1 MKNRMKDLDFEQ
13 TVAFDSV
20 KDFEFT
26 RKAAQRFRQVVS
38 LDAFEDED
46 ADVIFHYL
54 YKEMELVSFGDHL
67 KRYIYERAGLEEPF
81 AEVTQDIY
89 RDIVVE
95 SFKETYTPKS
105 MNPTSTKL
113 SSLVNNWLNQASV
126 KRETVFLL
134 GFGLRMSTEDVSDFL
149 TRVLREQDFD
159 FKNPDEVIYWFCYFH
174 HLGYHK
180 AEEYKEKFQ
189 ELLPVENNSEAS
201 MIYRGGLCL
210 DTEKRLFE
218 YLAYIKAGCDD
229 PMSEKS
235 QAFQEFMKLYQH
247 AKKIIAA
254 MYQKDEEEKERNKK
268 WHAEDITPSDVE
280 KVICSGI
287 PINKMGNLKKMS
299 ASILAKHFSQKRFS
313 RQRITSILNHK
324 IPVERFDL
332 ITLEF
337 FIVSQ
342 EMGEEDPYVRY
353 HHFLEEI
360 QPILQKCG
368 MSEIY
373 IVNPYECF
381 LLMCLLT
388 DCPLAV
394 FADIWEMSYEENQED
409 GKEVLQ

>member
-1 MKNRMKDLDFEQ
+1 MDRNSMQDLDFEQ

-20 KDFEFT
+20 QDFEFT
-26 RKAAQRFRQVVS
+26 RRAAQRFRQVVS
-38 LDAFEDED
+38 LDEFEDED

-81 AEVTQDIY
+81 HEVPQEVY
-89 RDIVVE
+89 REIVIE

-113 SSLVNNWLNQASV
+113 TSLVNNWLSQASV
-126 KRETVFLL
+126 KRDTVFIL
-134 GFGLRMSTEDVSDFL
+134 GFGLRMSVDDVSGFL
-149 TRVLREQDFD
+149 TKVLREQDFD
-159 FKNPDEVIYWFCYFH
+159 FHNPDEVIYWYCYSH
-174 HLGYHK
+174 QYGYQK
-180 AEEYKEKFQ
+180 ADFYKQQYAVLEPDSQYKDAFRIY
-189 ELLPVENNSEAS
+189 SGEAT
-201 MIYRGGLCL
+201 L
-210 DTEKRLFE
+210 DTEEQLIQ
-218 YLAYIKAGCDD
+218 YLAYLKAGTDD

-235 QAFQEFMKLYQH
+235 QAFQEFLRLLNR
-247 AKKIIAA
+247 AKEIIAA
-254 MYQKDEEEKERNKK
+254 MYQRDEEEKMRGKVWK
-268 WHAEDITPSDVE
+268 VSDITPADVE

-342 EMGEEDPYVRY
+342 EMEDDDPYNRY

-360 QPILQKCG
+360 QEILHRCG
-368 MSEIY
+368 MSGIY

-394 FADIWEMSYEENQED
+394 FADIWEMSYEESE
-409 GKEVLQ
+409 EE

>member
-1 MKNRMKDLDFEQ
+1 MKNRMQDLDFEQ

-38 LDAFEDED
+38 LDGFEEED

-81 AEVTQDIY
+81 GEVTQDIY

-95 SFKETYTPKS
+95 SFHETSTPKS

-113 SSLVNNWLNQASV
+113 TSLVNNWLTQASV

-134 GFGLRMSTEDVSDFL
+134 GFGLKMTADDVSDFL
-149 TRVLREQDFD
+149 TRVLREQDYD
-159 FKNPDEVIYWFCYFH
+159 FHNPEEVIYWYCYMKQ
-174 HLGYHK
+174 LGYHK
-180 AEEYKEKFQ
+180 AEEYKKRYGTLE
-189 ELLPVENNSEAS
+189 PDGSYTEAAKV
-201 MIYRGGLCL
+201 YTGALCL
-210 DTEKRLFE
+210 DTEDKLFQ
-218 YLAYIKAGCDD
+218 YLAYLKAGTDD

-235 QAFQEFMKLYQH
+235 MAFREFVRLLTE
-247 AKKIIAA
+247 AKKIIAD
-254 MYQKDEEEKERNKK
+254 MYQGDEEEKDRGKI
-268 WHAEDITPSDVE
+268 WTVDDITDSDVE

-287 PINKMGNLKKMS
+287 PVNKMGNLRKMS

-313 RQRITSILNHK
+313 RQRINSILNHK
-324 IPVERFDL
+324 FPVERFDL

-342 EMGEEDPYVRY
+342 KKQDEDPYVRY
-353 HHFLEEI
+353 RYFLDEI
-360 QPILQKCG
+360 QEVLHKCG

-394 FADIWEMSYEENQED
+394 FADIWEMSYEEQENA
-409 GKEVLQ
+409 

>member
-1 MKNRMKDLDFEQ
+1 MMKNRIQDLDFEQ

-26 RKAAQRFRQVVS
+26 RRAAQKFRQVVS
-38 LDAFEDED
+38 LESFEDED

-67 KRYIYERAGLEEPF
+67 KRYIYERADLEEPF
-81 AEVTQDIY
+81 ADVTQDIY
-89 RDIVVE
+89 RDIVLD
-95 SFKETYTPKS
+95 SFRETCTPKS

-113 SSLVNNWLNQASV
+113 PSLVNNWLNQASV

-134 GFGLRMSTEDVSDFL
+134 GFGLRMSAEDVTDFL

-159 FKNPDEVIYWFCYFH
+159 FHNPEEVIYWYCYCH
-174 HLGYHK
+174 QLGYYK
-180 AEEYKEKFQ
+180 AEEFKQKYEEMPPAKQKPEGIII
-189 ELLPVENNSEAS
+189 LG
-201 MIYRGGLCL
+201 GGLCL
-210 DTEKRLFE
+210 DSDEKLLE
-218 YLAYIKAGCDD
+218 YLAYLKVGRDD
-229 PMSEKS
+229 PRSEKS
-235 QAFQEFMKLYQH
+235 QAFQEFMKLLYR
-247 AKKIIAA
+247 AKEIIAT
-254 MYQKDEEEKERNKK
+254 MYQKDEEEKKRGKIWK
-268 WHAEDITPSDVE
+268 AENITPSDVE

-299 ASILAKHFSQKRFS
+299 ASILARHFSQKRFS
-313 RQRITSILNHK
+313 RQRITNILNHK
-324 IPVERFDL
+324 LPVERFDL

-342 EMGEEDPYVRY
+342 EMADDDPYTRY

-360 QPILQKCG
+360 QDILQRCG

-394 FADIWEMSYEENQED
+394 FADIWEMSYEEGAE
-409 GKEVLQ
+409 

>member
-1 MKNRMKDLDFEQ
+1 MKNRIQDLDFEQ

-26 RKAAQRFRQVVS
+26 RRAAQKFRQVVS
-38 LDAFEDED
+38 LESFEDED

-67 KRYIYERAGLEEPF
+67 KRYIYERADLEEPF
-81 AEVTQDIY
+81 ADVTQDIY
-89 RDIVVE
+89 RDIVLD
-95 SFKETYTPKS
+95 SFRETCTPKS

-113 SSLVNNWLNQASV
+113 PSLVNNWLNQASV

-134 GFGLRMSTEDVSDFL
+134 GFGLRMSAEDVTDFL

-159 FKNPDEVIYWFCYFH
+159 FHNPEEVIYWYCYCH
-174 HLGYHK
+174 QLGYYK
-180 AEEYKEKFQ
+180 AEEFKQKYEEMPPAKQKPEGIII
-189 ELLPVENNSEAS
+189 LG
-201 MIYRGGLCL
+201 GGLCL
-210 DTEKRLFE
+210 DSDEKLLE
-218 YLAYIKAGCDD
+218 YLAYLKVGRDD
-229 PMSEKS
+229 PRSEKS
-235 QAFQEFMKLYQH
+235 QAFQEFMKLLYR
-247 AKKIIAA
+247 AKEIIAT
-254 MYQKDEEEKERNKK
+254 MYQKDEEEKKRGKIWK
-268 WHAEDITPSDVE
+268 AENITPSDVE

-299 ASILAKHFSQKRFS
+299 ASILARHFSQKRFS
-313 RQRITSILNHK
+313 RQRITNILNHK
-324 IPVERFDL
+324 LPVERFDL

-342 EMGEEDPYVRY
+342 EMADDDPYTRY

-360 QPILQKCG
+360 QDILQRCG

-394 FADIWEMSYEENQED
+394 FADIWEMSYEEGAE
-409 GKEVLQ
+409 

>member
-1 MKNRMKDLDFEQ
+1 MKNRMQDLDFEQ
-13 TVAFDSV
+13 TVAFDKV
-20 KDFEFT
+20 QDYEFT

-38 LDAFEDED
+38 LDSFEDED

-54 YKEMELVSFGDHL
+54 YKEMTLVSFGDHL
-67 KRYIYERAGLEEPF
+67 KRYIYERAELEEPF
-81 AEVTQDIY
+81 REVPQEVF
-89 RDIVVE
+89 RDIIME

-113 SSLVNNWLNQASV
+113 SALVNNWLNQASV

-134 GFGLRMSTEDVSDFL
+134 GFGLRMTAEDVSDFL
-149 TRVLREQDFD
+149 TRVLKEQDFD
-159 FKNPDEVIYWFCYFH
+159 FHNPDEVIYWYCCCN
-174 HLGYHK
+174 HLGYCR
-180 AEEYKEKFQ
+180 AEEFKKKYE
-189 ELLPVENNSEAS
+189 ELEPVESKTS
-201 MIYRGGLCL
+201 TVLYSGGLCL
-210 DTEKRLFE
+210 DTDEKLLE
-218 YLAYIKAGCDD
+218 YLARLKAKRDD

-235 QAFQEFMKLYQH
+235 QAFQAFSRLTYH
-247 AKKIIAA
+247 AKEIIAA
-254 MYQKDEEEKERNKK
+254 MYSQDEEEKGGDKVWTADK
-268 WHAEDITPSDVE
+268 ITPSDLE

-313 RQRITSILNHK
+313 RQRITNILCHK
-324 IPVERFDL
+324 LPVERFDL

-342 EMGEEDPYVRY
+342 EMEDDDPYNRY
-353 HHFLEEI
+353 RHFLEEI
-360 QPILQKCG
+360 QEILLECG

-394 FADIWEMSYEENQED
+394 FSEIWEKSYEEEC
-409 GKEVLQ
+409 

>member
-1 MKNRMKDLDFEQ
+1 MKNRMQDLDFEQ

-38 LDAFEDED
+38 LDGFEEED

-54 YKEMELVSFGDHL
+54 YKEIERVSFGDRL

-81 AEVTQDIY
+81 GEVTQDIY

-95 SFKETYTPKS
+95 SFHETSTPKS

-113 SSLVNNWLNQASV
+113 TSLVNNWLTQASV

-134 GFGLRMSTEDVSDFL
+134 GFGLKMTADDVSDFL
-149 TRVLREQDFD
+149 TRVLREQDYD
-159 FKNPDEVIYWFCYFH
+159 FHNPEEVIYWYCYMKQ
-174 HLGYHK
+174 LGYHK
-180 AEEYKEKFQ
+180 AEEYKKRYGTLE
-189 ELLPVENNSEAS
+189 PDGSYTEAAKV
-201 MIYRGGLCL
+201 YTGALCL
-210 DTEKRLFE
+210 DTEDKLFQ
-218 YLAYIKAGCDD
+218 YLAYLKAGTDD

-235 QAFQEFMKLYQH
+235 MAFREFVRLLTE
-247 AKKIIAA
+247 AKKIIAD
-254 MYQKDEEEKERNKK
+254 MYQGDEEEKDRGKI
-268 WHAEDITPSDVE
+268 WTVDDITDSDVE

-287 PINKMGNLKKMS
+287 PVNKMGNLRKMS

-313 RQRITSILNHK
+313 RQRINSILNHK
-324 IPVERFDL
+324 FPVERFDL

-342 EMGEEDPYVRY
+342 KKQDEDPYVRY
-353 HHFLEEI
+353 RYFLDEI
-360 QPILQKCG
+360 QEVLHKCG

-394 FADIWEMSYEENQED
+394 FADIWEMSYEERENA
-409 GKEVLQ
+409 

>member
-1 MKNRMKDLDFEQ
+1 MKNRMQDLDFEQ

-38 LDAFEDED
+38 LEEFEDED

-67 KRYIYERAGLEEPF
+67 KRYISERAGLEEPYN
-81 AEVTQDIY
+81 EVTQEVY
-89 RDIVVE
+89 RDIVIE
-95 SFKETYTPKS
+95 SFHETCTPKS

-113 SSLVNNWLNQASV
+113 TSLVNNWLSQASV

-134 GFGLRMSTEDVSDFL
+134 GFGLRMSAEDVSDFL

-159 FKNPDEVIYWFCYFH
+159 FHNPDEVIYWYCYDNH
-174 HLGYHK
+174 EGYHK
-180 AEEYKEKFQ
+180 VEELKQKYLELTPDQDYQ
-189 ELLPVENNSEAS
+189 EAVQVYAGKQN
-201 MIYRGGLCL
+201 L
-210 DTEKRLFE
+210 DTEEKLLR
-218 YLAYIKAGCDD
+218 YLAYVKAGTDD

-235 QAFQEFMKLYQH
+235 QAFQEFVRLLTE
-247 AKKIIAA
+247 AKKIIAE
-254 MYQKDEEEKERNKK
+254 MYQGDEEEKKRNKV
-268 WHAEDITPSDVE
+268 WSISDISDSDVE

-287 PINKMGNLKKMS
+287 PVNKMGNLKKMS

-313 RQRITSILNHK
+313 RQRINSILNHK
-324 IPVERFDL
+324 FPVERFDL

-342 EMGEEDPYVRY
+342 KMQDEDPYSRY

-360 QPILQKCG
+360 QKILHKCG
-368 MSEIY
+368 MSDIY

-394 FADIWEMSYEENQED
+394 FADIWEMSYEEE
-409 GKEVLQ
+409 K

>member
-1 MKNRMKDLDFEQ
+1 MKNRMQDLDFEQ

-38 LDAFEDED
+38 LEEFEDED

-67 KRYIYERAGLEEPF
+67 KRYIYERAGLEEPYN
-81 AEVTQDIY
+81 EVTQDIY
-89 RDIVVE
+89 RDIVIE
-95 SFKETYTPKS
+95 SFHETCTPKS

-113 SSLVNNWLNQASV
+113 TSLVNNWLSQASV

-134 GFGLRMSTEDVSDFL
+134 GFGLRMSAEDVSDFL

-159 FKNPDEVIYWFCYFH
+159 FHNPDEVIYWYCYDNH
-174 HLGYHK
+174 EGYHK
-180 AEEYKEKFQ
+180 AEELKQKYLELTPDQDYQ
-189 ELLPVENNSEAS
+189 EAVQVYAGKQN
-201 MIYRGGLCL
+201 L
-210 DTEKRLFE
+210 DTEEKLLR
-218 YLAYIKAGCDD
+218 YLAYVKAGTDD

-235 QAFQEFMKLYQH
+235 QAFQEFVRLLTE
-247 AKKIIAA
+247 AKKIIAE
-254 MYQKDEEEKERNKK
+254 MYQGDEEEKKRNKV
-268 WHAEDITPSDVE
+268 WSISDISDSDVE

-287 PINKMGNLKKMS
+287 PVNKMGNLKKMS

-313 RQRITSILNHK
+313 RQRINSILNHK
-324 IPVERFDL
+324 FPVERFDL

-342 EMGEEDPYVRY
+342 KMQDEDPYSRY

-360 QPILQKCG
+360 QKILHKCG
-368 MSEIY
+368 MSDIY

-394 FADIWEMSYEENQED
+394 FADIWEMSYEEE
-409 GKEVLQ
+409 K

>member
-1 MKNRMKDLDFEQ
+1 MKNRMQDLDFEQ
-13 TVAFDSV
+13 TVAFDTV

-26 RKAAQRFRQVVS
+26 RRAAQRFRQVVS
-38 LDAFEDED
+38 LDGFEDED

-67 KRYIYERAGLEEPF
+67 KRYIYERAGLEEPYS
-81 AEVTQDIY
+81 EVTQEIY
-89 RDIVVE
+89 KDIVVE
-95 SFKETYTPKS
+95 SFHETCTPKS

-113 SSLVNNWLNQASV
+113 TSLVNNWLNQASV

-134 GFGLRMSTEDVSDFL
+134 GFGLRMSAEDVSDFL

-159 FKNPDEVIYWFCYFH
+159 FHNPDEVIYWYCFFNHY
-174 HLGYHK
+174 GYYK
-180 AEEYKEKFQ
+180 AEEYKKRYA
-189 ELLPVENNSEAS
+189 ELLPDQTYQDAARVYTGA
-201 MIYRGGLCL
+201 LCL
-210 DTEKRLFE
+210 DTEEKLFR
-218 YLAYIKAGCDD
+218 YLSHLKAGTDD

-235 QAFQEFMKLYQH
+235 KAFQEFMRLLNRSKE
-247 AKKIIAA
+247 IIAA
-254 MYQKDEEEKERNKK
+254 MYQKDEEEKDRGKI
-268 WHAEDITPSDVE
+268 WHVSDISASDVE

-287 PINKMGNLKKMS
+287 PVNKMGNLKKMS

-313 RQRITSILNHK
+313 RQRINSIMNHK
-324 IPVERFDL
+324 LPVERFDL

-342 EMGEEDPYVRY
+342 EMQDEDPYQRY
-353 HHFLEEI
+353 RHFLDEI
-360 QPILQKCG
+360 QEVLHKCG

-394 FADIWEMSYEENQED
+394 FADIWEMSYEEME
-409 GKEVLQ
+409 

>member
-1 MKNRMKDLDFEQ
+1 MKNRMQDLDFEQ

-26 RKAAQRFRQVVS
+26 RKAAQKFRQVVS
-38 LDAFEDED
+38 LEEFEDED
-46 ADVIFHYL
+46 TDVIFHYL

-67 KRYIYERAGLEEPF
+67 KRYIYERAGLEEPYN
-81 AEVTQDIY
+81 EVTQDIY
-89 RDIVVE
+89 RDIVIE
-95 SFKETYTPKS
+95 SFHETCTPKS

-113 SSLVNNWLNQASV
+113 TSLVNNWLSQASV

-134 GFGLRMSTEDVSDFL
+134 GFGLRMSVEDVSDFL

-159 FKNPDEVIYWFCYFH
+159 FHNPDEVIYWYCFENH
-174 HLGYHK
+174 EGYHK
-180 AEEYKEKFQ
+180 AEELKKKYA
-189 ELLPVENNSEAS
+189 ELTPNQDYHEAPQV
-201 MIYRGGLCL
+201 YAGKVNL
-210 DTEKRLFE
+210 DTEEKLLE
-218 YLAYIKAGCDD
+218 YLAYVKAGTDD

-235 QAFQEFMKLYQH
+235 QAFQEFVRLLTR
-247 AKKIIAA
+247 AKKIIAE
-254 MYQKDEEEKERNKK
+254 MYQGDEEEKKRNKV
-268 WHAEDITPSDVE
+268 WDISDISDSDVE

-287 PINKMGNLKKMS
+287 PVNKMGNLKKMS

-313 RQRITSILNHK
+313 RQRINSILNHK
-324 IPVERFDL
+324 FPVERFDL

-342 EMGEEDPYVRY
+342 EMQDDDPYTRY

-360 QPILQKCG
+360 QKILHKCG
-368 MSEIY
+368 MSDIY

-394 FADIWEMSYEENQED
+394 FADIWEMSYEEE
-409 GKEVLQ
+409 KEK

>member
-1 MKNRMKDLDFEQ
+1 MKNRMHDLDFEQ
-13 TVAFDSV
+13 TVAFDAV

-38 LDAFEDED
+38 LDGFEDED

-67 KRYIYERAGLEEPF
+67 KRYVYERAGLEEPYN
-81 AEVTQDIY
+81 EVTQDIY
-89 RDIVVE
+89 REIVLE
-95 SFKETYTPKS
+95 SFHETCTPKS

-113 SSLVNNWLNQASV
+113 TSLVNNWLNQASV

-134 GFGLRMSTEDVSDFL
+134 GFGLRMSAEDVSDFL

-159 FKNPDEVIYWFCYFH
+159 FYNPEEVIYWYCYFH
-174 HLGYHK
+174 QYGYYK
-180 AEEYKEKFQ
+180 AEELKDIYAKLQ
-189 ELLPVENNSEAS
+189 PDNAYQDAS
-201 MIYRGGLCL
+201 RVLSGGLCL
-210 DTEKRLFE
+210 DTEERLFE
-218 YLAYIKAGCDD
+218 YLAYLKVGADD

-235 QAFQEFMKLYQH
+235 KAFQSFMKLYDRS
-247 AKKIIAA
+247 KEIIAT
-254 MYQKDEEEKERNKK
+254 MYQQDEEEKDRGKIWNV
-268 WHAEDITPSDVE
+268 EDISASDVE

-287 PINKMGNLKKMS
+287 PVNQMGNLKKMS

-313 RQRITSILNHK
+313 RQRINSILNHK
-324 IPVERFDL
+324 LPVERFDL

-342 EMGEEDPYVRY
+342 EMADEDPYTRY
-353 HHFLEEI
+353 RYFLEEI
-360 QPILQKCG
+360 HKILEYCG

-394 FADIWEMSYEENQED
+394 FAEIWEMSYDEMTEE
-409 GKEVLQ
+409 

>member
-1 MKNRMKDLDFEQ
+1 MQDLDFEQ

-38 LDAFEDED
+38 LEEFEDED

-67 KRYIYERAGLEEPF
+67 KRYIYERAGLEEPYN
-81 AEVTQDIY
+81 EVTQDIY
-89 RDIVVE
+89 RDIVIE
-95 SFKETYTPKS
+95 SFHETCTPKS

-113 SSLVNNWLNQASV
+113 TSLVNNWLSQASV

-134 GFGLRMSTEDVSDFL
+134 GFGLRMSAEDVSDFL

-159 FKNPDEVIYWFCYFH
+159 FHNPAEVIYWYCYDNH
-174 HLGYHK
+174 EGYHK
-180 AEEYKEKFQ
+180 AEELKQKYLELTPDQDYQ
-189 ELLPVENNSEAS
+189 EAVQVYAGKQN
-201 MIYRGGLCL
+201 L
-210 DTEKRLFE
+210 DTEEKLLK
-218 YLAYIKAGCDD
+218 YLAYVKAGTDD

-235 QAFQEFMKLYQH
+235 QAFQEFVRLLTE
-247 AKKIIAA
+247 AKKIIAE
-254 MYQKDEEEKERNKK
+254 MYQSDEEEKKRNKV
-268 WHAEDITPSDVE
+268 WSISDISDSDVE

-287 PINKMGNLKKMS
+287 PVNKMGNLKKMS

-313 RQRITSILNHK
+313 RQRINSILNHK
-324 IPVERFDL
+324 FPVERFDL

-342 EMGEEDPYVRY
+342 KMQDEDPYTRY

-360 QPILQKCG
+360 QKILHKCG
-368 MSEIY
+368 MSDIY

-394 FADIWEMSYEENQED
+394 FADIWEMSYEEE
-409 GKEVLQ
+409 K

>member
-1 MKNRMKDLDFEQ
+1 MKNRMNDLDFEQ

-81 AEVTQDIY
+81 GEVTQDIY

-159 FKNPDEVIYWFCYFH
+159 FRNPDEVIYWYCYFH
-174 HLGYHK
+174 QLGYHK
-180 AEEYKEKFQ
+180 AEEYKEKYQ
-189 ELLPVENNSEAS
+189 RLAPDENNQEAA

-210 DTEKRLFE
+210 DTEERLFS
-218 YLAYIKAGCDD
+218 YLAYIKSGCDD

-235 QAFQEFMKLYQH
+235 QAFQEFMILYQR
-247 AKKIIAA
+247 ARGIIAA
-254 MYQKDEEEKERNKK
+254 MYQKDEEEKGRGRLWEPK
-268 WHAEDITPSDVE
+268 DITPSDVE

-342 EMGEEDPYVRY
+342 EMSEDDPYERY

-360 QPILQKCG
+360 QPILQRCG

-394 FADIWEMSYEENQED
+394 FADIWEMSYEEKQE
-409 GKEVLQ
+409 

>member
-1 MKNRMKDLDFEQ
+1 MNNRMKDLDFEQ

-113 SSLVNNWLNQASV
+113 TSLVNNWLTQASV

-134 GFGLRMSTEDVSDFL
+134 GFGLRMSAEDVSDFL

-159 FKNPDEVIYWFCYFH
+159 FRNPDEVIYWYCYFH
-174 HLGYHK
+174 QYGYHK
-180 AEEYKEKFQ
+180 AEEYKEQYARLAPNK
-189 ELLPVENNSEAS
+189 EYSKALMVYS
-201 MIYRGGLCL
+201 GGLCL
-210 DTEKRLFE
+210 DSDEKLFE
-218 YLAYIKAGCDD
+218 YLAYVKAGTDD

-235 QAFQEFMKLYQH
+235 KAFQEFMKLYQH
-247 AKKIIAA
+247 AREIIAA
-254 MYQKDEEEKERNKK
+254 MYQKDEEEKERDKVWK
-268 WHAEDITPSDVE
+268 ASDITPSDVE

-342 EMGEEDPYVRY
+342 EMEDEDPYNRY
-353 HHFLEEI
+353 RHFLDEI
-360 QPILQKCG
+360 QPILQECG

-394 FADIWEMSYEENQED
+394 FADIWEMSYEEAPES
-409 GKEVLQ
+409 